1 MRCIHV
7 SLALLAALS
16 LGGCAEYPR
25 VDAAYGQS
33 YAALVREQ
41 TANPRAADQHHAP
54 VPADGARLEGV
65 IKAHNG
71 AVSTAVAG
79 KVQTGSF
86 QVGGGGGGGGGGG

>member
-7 SLALLAALS
+7 SLALLASLS
-16 LGGCAEYPR
+16 LGGCAEYPQ
-25 VDAAYGQS
+25 VDAAYGHA

-41 TANPRAADQHHAP
+41 TANPQAATQHHAP

-71 AVSTAVAG
+71 AVSSAIAG
-79 KVQTGSF
+79 KVKTGAF
-86 QVGGGGGGGGGGG
+86 QVGGGGGGS